1 MKQDLSTAEAYFLCA
16 VQGKGKIFGH
26 DDSKIACLMAAV
38 FQEMKDFGL
47 IEAAGNKL
55 SVTRMKEF
63 PADCAP
69 YLLPVYEHLKE
80 LESLELKHIMQD
92 YNSGWSDRR
101 LNALTTAIGGGL
113 ADRGLATRAKLGLF
127 NGRVYFLPY
136 KTAVPSLAAELLVHL
151 LYQTPISAKDGFL
164 WLLLEKSSC
173 IPKEFSEEQQ
183 HDISAKVTSAIET
196 AGEQGLAELD
206 AFADKLQSM
215 VKHYPI

>member
-1 MKQDLSTAEAYFLCA
+1 
-16 VQGKGKIFGH
+16 
-26 DDSKIACLMAAV
+26 
-38 FQEMKDFGL
+38 
-47 IEAAGNKL
+47 
-55 SVTRMKEF
+55 MKEF

-101 LNALTTAIGGGL
+101 LNALTTAIGSGL

-183 HDISAKVTSAIET
+183 HDISAKVASAIET
-196 AGEQGLAELD
+196 AGEQGLAEMY
-206 AFADKLQSM
+206 AFR
-215 VKHYPI
+215 VKVECMLNIYAI

>member
-1 MKQDLSTAEAYFLCA
+1 MKDLSTAEAYFLCA

-47 IEAAGNKL
+47 IEAAGNNL
-55 SVTRMKEF
+55 SVTRRKEF

-101 LNALTTAIGGGL
+101 LNALTTAIGSGL

-183 HDISAKVTSAIET
+183 HDISAKVASAIET

-206 AFADKLQSM
+206 AFTDKLQSM